1 MFLHDVPS
9 LVHSPS
15 QSLTHP
21 CLPTPFSSLQ
31 VAAEICEHLTMYGED
46 GCAPPSAC
54 VATCPAYVK
63 DPRAGDDLVPFR
75 ISERD
80 MLKVTTPCTHSPP
93 HPAAHLYL

>member
-1 MFLHDVPS
+1 
-9 LVHSPS
+9 
-15 QSLTHP
+15 
-21 CLPTPFSSLQ
+21 
-31 VAAEICEHLTMYGED
+31 MYGED

-80 MLKVTTPCTHSPP
+80 MLKVTTPSTPLIHQSPSSIQS
-93 HPAAHLYL
+93 LGSG